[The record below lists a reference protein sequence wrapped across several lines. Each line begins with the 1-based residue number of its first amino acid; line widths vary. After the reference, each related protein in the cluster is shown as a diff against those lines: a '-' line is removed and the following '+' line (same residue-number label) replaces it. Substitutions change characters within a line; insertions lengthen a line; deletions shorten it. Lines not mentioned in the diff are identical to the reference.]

1 MYKKAHFGV
10 LERTVKLTNIYALEN
25 KYYIKIFSM
34 LFVLPPNESNSFS
47 VFHTK
52 VLKLAY
58 KVGTTFTAN
67 F

>member
-34 LFVLPPNESNSFS
+34 LFVLPPNEFIIA
-47 VFHTK
+47 H
-52 VLKLAY
+52 LY
-58 KVGTTFTAN
+58 PHRQ
-67 F
+67 